1 MKFRK
6 FCVTILLLLMTVSVL
21 AGCNKT
27 PVETMG
33 ATDPEVTTAEDEVV
47 EMTEPT
53 VAMSELKMTYLSVM
67 LPEQDLDDIIF
78 DSVTDGN
85 SVMEIFSLKQ
95 DTGAVELFRVFY
107 GKEEYGNRIGVLNVE
122 GKALP
127 VSVSPSNYDDSF
139 FADKEASNRYYEMME
154 YLNLIVGAIQADSRF
169 SSDEGNT
176 IDKVETQVAEW
187 NFQLPELVQ
196 WEEIRNED
204 SVKLTFYAKINGN
217 NVELYALSIGDE
229 TMQSVLGQYKFN
241 GKMMPISIGVCPSP
255 DMEGWAEKEI
265 TTYYQLMDSINDVIQ
280 TILADENFSQE
291 AG

>member
-1 MKFRK
+1 MKYTK
-6 FCVTILLLLMTVSVL
+6 FCVIVLLLLMTVSVL
-21 AGCNKT
+21 VGCNKA

-33 ATDPEVTTAEDEVV
+33 ATEPEVTTAADDVT

-67 LPEQDLDDIIF
+67 LPEQDLEDVIF

-127 VSVSPSNYDDSF
+127 VSISASNYDEGF
-139 FADKEASNRYYEMME
+139 FADEEASNRYYAMME
-154 YLNLIVGAIQADSRF
+154 YLNLIVGAIQADPRF

-187 NFQLPELVQ
+187 NFQLPKLVQ

-204 SVKLTFYAKINGN
+204 SVKLTFYAKINGKN
-217 NVELYALSIGDE
+217 IELYALAIGDE
-229 TMQSVLGQYKFN
+229 TLQSVLGQYSLN
-241 GKMMPISIGVCPSP
+241 GVIKPISIGVCPSP
-255 DMEGWAEKEI
+255 DMEGWAEKEV

-291 AG
+291 AD